1 MTTGTAITIR
11 HSDDIPIKYL
21 GMKYEMKRPYDSAL
35 RLMRASK
42 PNLESAKCLL
52 EVASNAGDHRA
63 TYALATWYLHGK
75 SPVVSIDKKKAANLL
90 KTSADAG
97 NVDASFDYGVS
108 LEKGAGV
115 RKNEKAALVYYLRA
129 ALGGDAAA
137 MEAVGRM
144 YYFGIG
150 VPKDR
155 KVAWVW
161 LDRHRKL
168 ASGKSRRKRDAL
180 DQPAEP
186 EPGKTKNR
194 RLG

>member
-75 SPVVSIDKKKAANLL
+75 SPVVSIDKKRPP
-90 KTSADAG
+90 T
-97 NVDASFDYGVS
+97 
-108 LEKGAGV
+108 
-115 RKNEKAALVYYLRA
+115 YLRRLPTQETLMHRSTMA
-129 ALGGDAAA
+129 FPWKKAPELGK
-137 MEAVGRM
+137 M
-144 YYFGIG
+144 
-150 VPKDR
+150 K
-155 KVAWVW
+155 K
-161 LDRHRKL
+161 
-168 ASGKSRRKRDAL
+168 
-180 DQPAEP
+180 
-186 EPGKTKNR
+186 R
-194 RLG
+194 RLCTTSVLHWGEMRRQWKQSVECTTLESAYQKIARWLGFG